1 MASELGTP
9 DDLFPLRQINPQTD
23 LHHQYDRG
31 FPPPGSESDQDQG
44 GFHFR
49 YGPIE
54 THLSG
59 PAEYQEKMDDATG
72 ELGSDGPA
80 AGNLVSG
87 ENGVGFSVKIFI
99 SLWFPARGRETIK
112 IELAQL
118 V

>member
-1 MASELGTP
+1 
-9 DDLFPLRQINPQTD
+9 
-23 LHHQYDRG
+23 
-31 FPPPGSESDQDQG
+31 
-44 GFHFR
+44 
-49 YGPIE
+49 
-54 THLSG
+54 
-59 PAEYQEKMDDATG
+59 MDDATG

-112 IELAQL
+112 IELTQL